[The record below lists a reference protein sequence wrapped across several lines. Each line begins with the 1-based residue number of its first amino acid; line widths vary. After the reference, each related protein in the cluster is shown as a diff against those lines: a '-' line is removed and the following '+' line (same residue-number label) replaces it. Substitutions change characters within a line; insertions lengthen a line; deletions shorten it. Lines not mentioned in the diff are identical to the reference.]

1 MALFASAR
9 QAAAPS
15 TTTGSTDA
23 FFITA
28 FTNRKMKINEIS
40 LVGNASTSA
49 GAAYVEYGVAIATG
63 AAAAAG
69 TAVTPVK
76 LEADSAS
83 SVCFTNFGVTT
94 DATAGTPFMALGCN
108 MYGGIYRW
116 TARPNGEV
124 VLRNIAGTGAGA
136 AGSICVRQKTAL
148 TTGAYTMH
156 TVWDEL

>member
-9 QAAAPS
+9 AAATPS
-15 TTTGSTDA
+15 ATTGTTDA

-28 FTNRKMKINEIS
+28 FTSRKMKINEIS
-40 LVGNASTSA
+40 LIGNASTSA
-49 GAAYVEYGVAIATG
+49 SAAYIEYGVRVATG
-63 AAAAAG
+63 AAGAAG

-94 DATAGTPFMALGCN
+94 DATAATAFMAVGCN

-116 TARPNGEV
+116 TARPNGEI
-124 VLRNIAGTGAGA
+124 VLRNIAATGAGA
-136 AGSICVRQKTAL
+136 AGSICVRQATAL
-148 TTGAYTMH
+148 ATGAYTMH